1 MSSTNTLIKP
11 ILNISNS
18 FKANNESCKICYS
31 PFSDTYLVK
40 EMMFGFRD
48 KFTYNQCSSCGCLQI
63 AEFPQNIDKYYPSY
77 YYSFNAE
84 TATLKRQPFIKRLIG
99 NFRLKK
105 LFKKDRPTLRYLK
118 PINVKFS
125 DKILEVGCGKG
136 KQICD
141 LFNLGFEN
149 IEGVDKFIPQE
160 IDHGFGVRI
169 MKKDIQEL
177 TPSNYDLIIMNHV
190 LEHMPEQQDVLKNCR
205 KLLKDKGCLLIAIP
219 IIAEAFEIY
228 KENWV
233 QLDAPR
239 HFFLHTVKSMNIL
252 AAETGFEI
260 KHTLFDS
267 ISLQFWASELYKKDM
282 PLFPEENNRLAYPV
296 EKFFTSAEMED
307 FDEKSIKLNQE
318 GKGDTA
324 VFYLYKS

>member
-1 MSSTNTLIKP
+1 MNTENALKV
-11 ILNISNS
+11 SN
-18 FKANNESCKICYS
+18 ELCKICYS

-48 KFTYNQCSSCGCLQI
+48 EFSYNQCSSCGCLQI
-63 AEFPQNIDKYYPSY
+63 AEFPQNIDKYYPPY

-84 TATLKRQPFIKRLIG
+84 TAPLKRQPFIKRIVG

-105 LFKKDRPTLRYLK
+105 LFKKDRPALRYLK
-118 PINVKFS
+118 PIDVNFS
-125 DKILEVGCGKG
+125 NKILEVGCGKG
-136 KQICD
+136 RQICD

-169 MKKDIQEL
+169 LKKDIEEL
-177 TPSNYDLIIMNHV
+177 KPNNYDLIIMNHV
-190 LEHMPEQQDVLKNCR
+190 LEHMPEQQNALKNCR
-205 KLLKDKGCLLIAIP
+205 RLLKDEGCLLIAIP

-252 AAETGFEI
+252 AEETGYEI
-260 KHTLFDS
+260 RHKLFDS
-267 ISLQFWASELYKKDM
+267 LSFQFWASELYKKDI

-296 EKFFTSAEMED
+296 EKYFSEEEIENYQTKAA
-307 FDEKSIKLNQE
+307 KLNAE
-318 GKGDTA
+318 GRGDTA
-324 VFYLYKS
+324 VFYLFKKAN